1 MNFFKQTT
9 LIGIGLIGSS
19 IARALKKK
27 KVTKKICIFSRTE
40 RTINKAKKLKLG
52 NFYTNDLEKSVEGSD
67 LIIICTPLSTYKK
80 ILDKL
85 LELGMV
91 HRIESMNSFVA
102 CRQEKCHG
110 KNKEINLF
118 TICKICGDVQE
129 LLSNGLKNI
138 VKSLSKDNNFL
149 LKCSVLELNG
159 VCSKCKD

>member
-1 MNFFKQTT
+1 MGLLLVCKKNVITYKNSF
-9 LIGIGLIGSS
+9 LIND
-19 IARALKKK
+19 KEVK
-27 KVTKKICIFSRTE
+27 
-40 RTINKAKKLKLG
+40 NKAKQTSELNKKQSLVMNLLSQAKG
-52 NFYTNDLEKSVEGSD
+52 
-67 LIIICTPLSTYKK
+67 PLSAYQILHDLNDHGFRGPTQVYRV
-80 ILDKL
+80 LDKL

-118 TICKICGDVQE
+118 TICKICGSVQE

-149 LKCSVLELNG
+149 LKSSVLELNG
-159 VCSKCKD
+159 VCSKCKE